1 MKSLRRKRNR
11 GKGKWRVWQS
21 LIIEVLWFIN
31 PFLHYR
37 WDLQRL
43 REEQQLQ
50 KLRARQEKQILS
62 LSGNKKDDASLL
74 PNIEV
79 CFIDLTAVL
88 VLNVFSHCRVQHT
101 WMLARKS
108 QFPHLVGL
116 FLAYLKP
123 ISLYRGWR
131 RNTRSIETRNTCPPS
146 DSCGGSGL
154 WRQMKGHH
162 TANIFILKSKDHP
175 TLLPI
180 SELFC

>member
-1 MKSLRRKRNR
+1 MNISQWKNGDRTFFSLEVDDRLSLV
-11 GKGKWRVWQS
+11 GQS

-31 PFLHYR
+31 PFLHCR

-79 CFIDLTAVL
+79 CIIELTAVL

-101 WMLARKS
+101 
-108 QFPHLVGL
+108 
-116 FLAYLKP
+116 
-123 ISLYRGWR
+123 
-131 RNTRSIETRNTCPPS
+131 
-146 DSCGGSGL
+146 
-154 WRQMKGHH
+154 
-162 TANIFILKSKDHP
+162 
-175 TLLPI
+175 
-180 SELFC
+180 